1 VGALEREIGFT
12 MERGAEVDWRA
23 VGEFISETRLRLGF
37 TKQEVI
43 RRAAVSQKTY
53 YKLEAGE
60 SPGVGDEI
68 LVRVANALLL
78 DPAILL
84 NKAGRAYQPLA
95 ELPPLPSRARAI
107 ADILEAD
114 PSLET
119 LDRRLLVELYHRLS
133 RTG

>member
-1 VGALEREIGFT
+1 
-12 MERGAEVDWRA
+12 MERGDGVDWDE
-23 VGEFISETRLRLGF
+23 VGKFITETRTRLGF
-37 TKQEVI
+37 KKQEVI

-68 LVRVANALLL
+68 LARVANALMLE
-78 DPAILL
+78 PAVLL
-84 NKAGRAYQPLA
+84 NKAGRTYQPLA

-119 LDRRLLVELYHRLS
+119 QDRRLLVELYHRLS
-133 RTG
+133 RAAG